1 MQETTTYVGLDV
13 HKDSIFVAMLRPGQ
27 PALEWQQAHDAAAVR
42 RLIRKLQREAPGPIV
57 CCYEAGP
64 CGYGLQRQ
72 LTAAGIACDVVA
84 PSLIPLKP
92 GERIKTDRRD
102 ARKLAE
108 LLRAGLL
115 TAVAPPTEDE
125 EAVRDLCRC
134 REAAKVDRER
144 ARHRLSK
151 LLLRRGV
158 RYAAGR
164 PWTRRHYAWLRQVQF
179 ERTMER
185 TVFEQY
191 LLALEQIDDRL
202 RTLDAAL
209 AATAQQE
216 PYRTPVGW
224 LRCFRGI
231 DTVTALTIVAE
242 LHGFA
247 RFRTARDLMAYLG
260 LVPSEHSS
268 AERHRRGRITKA
280 GNKHVRRLLVEA
292 AWHYQHRPGVGA
304 ALRQRRTDQ
313 PGRIIALA
321 DKAQRRLHQR
331 YWKLLGAQKPPN
343 RAVIAVAREL
353 VGFLWA
359 ALQPPPADRAA

>member
-1 MQETTTYVGLDV
+1 MQDTITYVGLDV

-27 PALEWQQAHDAAAVR
+27 AMLEWQQGHDAAAVR
-42 RLIRKLQREAPGPIV
+42 RLIRKLQREAPGPII

-64 CGYGLQRQ
+64 CGYALQRQ
-72 LTAAGIACDVVA
+72 LGAAGITCHVVA
-84 PSLIPLKP
+84 PSLIPIKP

-102 ARKLAE
+102 AKKLAE

-115 TAVAPPTEDE
+115 TTVQPPTEEE

-144 ARHRLSK
+144 ARHRLTK
-151 LLLRRGV
+151 LLLRRNV
-158 RYAAGR
+158 RYTMGR
-164 PWTRRHYAWLRQVQF
+164 HWTRRHYTWLRQVQF
-179 ERTMER
+179 ERPVEC
-185 TVFEQY
+185 TVFGQY
-191 LLALEQIDDRL
+191 LQALEQIDDRL
-202 RTLDAAL
+202 RVLDAAL
-209 AATAQQE
+209 AATAQQD

-247 RFRTARDLMAYLG
+247 RFRSARDLMAYLG

-280 GNKHVRRLLVEA
+280 GNQHVRRLLVEA
-292 AWHYQHRPGVGA
+292 AWHYRHRPGVGA
-304 ALRQRRTDQ
+304 ALRQRRRDQ
-313 PGRIIALA
+313 PDRIIALA

-331 YWKLLGAQKPPN
+331 YWKLLAAQKPPN
-343 RAVIAVAREL
+343 RVVIAVAREL
-353 VGFLWA
+353 VGFVWA
-359 ALQPPPADRAA
+359 ALQPPADRAA